1 MQQQFNLQPS
11 RYLAATLIVAHGVA
25 IAALFPLAF
34 PVWAKLAL
42 ACVMLFSLVY
52 HLRRDAWLSAP
63 SSSKVLTLKSE
74 QVVLTTHGGEPLAGQ
89 VLRDSMVT
97 PLITVLNILPQGAH
111 FARSVVILTDSLDAE
126 SFRQLRVW
134 LKWGMQPAQGGAH
147 RGSAA

>member
-34 PVWAKLAL
+34 PAWAKSAL
-42 ACVMLFSLVY
+42 ACVILFSLVY

-63 SSSKVLTLKSE
+63 SSSKALALESE
-74 QVVLTTHGGEPLAGQ
+74 QVVLTTHGGEQLAGR

-97 PLITVLNILPQGAH
+97 PFITVLNILPPGAR
-111 FARSVVILTDSLDAE
+111 FASSVVILPDSLDAE
-126 SFRQLRVW
+126 SLRQLRVW
-134 LKWGMQPAQGGAH
+134 LKWGMQ
-147 RGSAA
+147 SA